1 MSRMT
6 LDRLPPEIAD
16 ADNLPSPPAVALQ
29 VMRLADDP
37 NALAEDLGQ
46 LIRQDPALTARL
58 LRTVNSAATGL
69 PRSIDSIERA
79 CALLGFPTAK
89 TLAIGFAVADSMP
102 VVGPDTGFDLEQY
115 WMRSGLTASAAE
127 LFARQVSPDDADV
140 AFVVGLL
147 SEMGRLV
154 LAGCLTSVYKTILVG
169 NPWPSPA
176 DERAQLGFSNLDL
189 SAALFNSWSL
199 PEEIVGPIA
208 YREFPDHLP
217 DGTSPTVSRQCR
229 ILATAEVLAGVWASG
244 AAERDLD
251 WASGAAA
258 HYLQLSPDAFVG
270 VVEELR
276 HKVESHE
283 AFATVSPPAEV
294 SVASIEQRACEQLKT
309 AVARSSTGSRV
320 ADMLRAAG
328 A

>member
-1 MSRMT
+1 MARMT
-6 LDRLPPEIAD
+6 LDRLPPEIAA
-16 ADNLPSPPAVALQ
+16 ADNLPSPPTVALQ
-29 VMRLADDP
+29 VMRLAEDP
-37 NALAEDLGQ
+37 HALAEDLGRV
-46 LIRQDPALTARL
+46 IRQDPALTARL

-89 TLAIGFAVADSMP
+89 TIAIGFAVADSMP
-102 VVGPDTGFDLEQY
+102 VVGPETGFDLEQY

-127 LFARQVSPDDADV
+127 LFAREVSPDDAEV
-140 AFVVGLL
+140 SFVVGLL

-154 LAGCLTSVYKTILVG
+154 LAGCMTSVYKTILADD
-169 NPWPSPA
+169 PWPSPA

-189 SAALFNSWSL
+189 SAALFTSWSL
-199 PEEIVGPIA
+199 PEDIVGPIA
-208 YREFPDHLP
+208 HREFPDHIP
-217 DGTSPTVSRQCR
+217 EGNSATVVRQCR

-244 AAERDLD
+244 AAERDLN
-251 WASGAAA
+251 WAGGAAA
-258 HYLQLSPDAFVG
+258 HYLDLSPDAFVG

-276 HKVESHE
+276 SKIESHE
-283 AFATVSPPAEV
+283 AFATVAPPAAV
-294 SVASIEQRACEQLKT
+294 SVASIEERACAQLKQ